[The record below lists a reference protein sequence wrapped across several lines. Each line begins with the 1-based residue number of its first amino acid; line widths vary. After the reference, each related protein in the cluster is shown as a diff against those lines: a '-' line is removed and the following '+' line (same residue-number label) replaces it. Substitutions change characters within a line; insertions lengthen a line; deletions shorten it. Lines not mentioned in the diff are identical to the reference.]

1 MGGREAA
8 VQIDPGALLETGHP
22 GRILNGPAFER
33 GNDEALGR
41 GGQVGVLDQL
51 DQAGLLLW
59 GQINRAIAGREPA
72 RISLGH
78 RGHFWRGEAGI
89 DVQPHALLHAF
100 EPLGIL
106 DRATIDRGGDPLA
119 RPVGQAIGP
128 GDQAPHAVLLGCI
141 QLDRTGVRD
150 TAGRRRGVGNLLGD
164 FRTVWIDLGA
174 LAQLDEPTGHESIA
188 GSNGVTG
195 DQGEVAHPAQDVDLK
210 HSNAVAVIDGEHLTC
225 RADGLGRHDKGALHR
240 WFREAVGHERA
251 HRRDVARIDVLEPG
265 KDIDPALVLGDGD
278 GGAVDLG
285 LVGQDLAAHVPRQGQ
300 RQPAQG
306 VAVATCADQTA
317 QLLIGELETQFELRQ
332 VYQPRED
339 IVAADLPAQRE
350 GDVLRKA
357 VERSCQGGVFEVPPG
372 AL

>member
-1 MGGREAA
+1 MLLWGQINGAIAGRESAQVSGDYGFGFGHGRSGGGLGGRETA

-22 GRILNGPAFER
+22 RRILNRTAFER

-72 RISLGH
+72 RVSLSHCDH
-78 RGHFWRGEAGI
+78 RRRREAGI

-100 EPLGIL
+100 EPLGVL
-106 DRATIDRGGDPLA
+106 ERATIDRGGDPLA
-119 RPVGQAIGP
+119 RPVGQAVGP
-128 GDQAPHAVLLGCI
+128 GDQAPHAVLLGRV
-141 QLDRTGVRD
+141 QLDRPGFRN
-150 TAGRRRGVGNLLGD
+150 TAGRRRGFGNLFGD

-174 LAQLDEPTGHESIA
+174 LAQLDEPTGHESIT
-188 GSNGVTG
+188 GSNGLTS
-195 DQGEVAHPAQDVDLK
+195 DQGNVAHPAQDLDPE
-210 HSNAVAVIDGEHLTC
+210 HGNAVVVIDGEHLTR

-240 WFREAVGHERA
+240 GLREAVGHKRT
-251 HRRDVARIDVLEPG
+251 HWRYVARIDVLEPG
-265 KDIDPALVLGDGD
+265 KDIDPTLVLGDGD

-300 RQPAQG
+300 RQPAQS

-317 QLLIGELETQFELRQ
+317 
-332 VYQPRED
+332 
-339 IVAADLPAQRE
+339 
-350 GDVLRKA
+350 
-357 VERSCQGGVFEVPPG
+357 
-372 AL
+372 